1 MAFRR
6 FLSALSVLFALCAL
20 SALIAP
26 PLLQAQSESTS
37 PVGRIQTPLGEIL
50 VYLYP
55 QTPHHR
61 DSFIKLAQAHYWDSL
76 TFNRVVKNFVV
87 QGGCPDTP
95 AGFKDSPY
103 NLAPEFRP
111 ELRHDYGVFAAG
123 RDNNPQMLSAGCQF
137 YIVINKAGEHRL
149 DDKYT
154 IYGKVIKGMDVA
166 EKMVLQ
172 PQDSTNKPDTPIGLK
187 VDVVY
192 MTATEL
198 AKYGFVPK

>member
-1 MAFRR
+1 MVDMSKP
-6 FLSALSVLFALCAL
+6 FLAL
-20 SALIAP
+20 SAA
-26 PLLQAQSESTS
+26 LLLALPVPQGPTY
-37 PVGRIQTPLGEIL
+37 PVGRIKTPLGEIL

-76 TFNRVVKNFVV
+76 TFNRVVKNFVA

-111 ELRHDYGVFAAG
+111 ELRHEYGVFAAG
-123 RDNNPQMLSAGCQF
+123 RDDNPQMLSAGCQF

-166 EKMVLQ
+166 EKMALQ
-172 PQDSTNKPDTPIGLK
+172 PQDSTNKPNTPITLR
-187 VDVVY
+187 VDVIQ
-192 MTATEL
+192 MSGTDL
-198 AKYGFVPK
+198 KKYGIAVQ

>member
-1 MAFRR
+1 MS
-6 FLSALSVLFALCAL
+6 LLPALS
-20 SALIAP
+20 AP
-26 PLLQAQSESTS
+26 PLLQAQSESSS
-37 PVGRIQTPLGEIL
+37 PVGRIETPLGEIL

-61 DSFIKLAQAHYWDSL
+61 DSFIKLAKAHYWDSL
-76 TFNRVVKNFVV
+76 TFNRVVRNFVV

-187 VDVVY
+187 VDVIY
-192 MTATEL
+192 LTSAEL
-198 AKYGFVPK
+198 AKYGVVPK